1 MFSHFSTANSAASV
15 KMLAFNFNISFC
27 WMQHTPFCR
36 SKFYRIRIK
45 KTGTPKM
52 EHWEFTTRSS
62 QSFTQE
68 LRHEAWDHLRAGNVI
83 RRQVTYTFKVWYQ
96 TQLPTIVALSVAFR
110 FYFACLGHPLL
121 YALRPTQIFGIFK
134 KKVNDVAKPF
144 FTY

>member
-15 KMLAFNFNISFC
+15 KMLAFNFNISFS

-96 TQLPTIVALSVAFR
+96 TQLPTIVALSVAFW
-110 FYFACLGHPLL
+110 FYFACLGHP
-121 YALRPTQIFGIFK
+121 
-134 KKVNDVAKPF
+134 F
-144 FTY
+144 FTPSDRPKFLAFSKKRLTT